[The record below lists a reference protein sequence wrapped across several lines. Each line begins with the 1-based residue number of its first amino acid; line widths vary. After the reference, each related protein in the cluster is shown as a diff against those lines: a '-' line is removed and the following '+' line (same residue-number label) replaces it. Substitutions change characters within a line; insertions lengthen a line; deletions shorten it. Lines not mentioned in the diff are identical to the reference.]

1 MESMNRICFYFE
13 CYYVGGM
20 DTFTIQ
26 LINSWNPED
35 ELTLMCNKS
44 HSGAKFFNEKI
55 TNPRC
60 KVEIHDMPMVSD
72 WEQSVKNKTIARIM
86 HVLSFLF
93 LLPYYIL
100 YGYKR
105 LKLNRFDYLQIVNG
119 GYPAGISCRGIAIS
133 WWLYSG
139 KKSLHN
145 FHNFAMKLGIINEIP
160 NMIID
165 KLVVKS
171 TKWFVSVSRICAES
185 LRTRSAFRNLNNI
198 RYIYNGTGDD
208 IITPSFDLKNKLGVE
223 KGTSILMMLAT
234 YEERKGHRFIV
245 DVFEKVWQQ
254 HPQSHLVFM
263 GYGSDKEIGNLNVY
277 INKKGLKGKIS
288 LLQYKP
294 NAMEYLAQTDILLI
308 GSQSLESFGLTA
320 IEAMKYH
327 KVVLTTNTG
336 GLKEVVKDGEGGF
349 VFDTNDVEGMA
360 AKAIYLLQHPDEM
373 NIQSGKGF
381 LRYKNNFTAERVAKG
396 YRELLLS

>member
-1 MESMNRICFYFE
+1 MA
-13 CYYVGGM
+13 V
-20 DTFTIQ
+20 
-26 LINSWNPED
+26 
-35 ELTLMCNKS
+35 
-44 HSGAKFFNEKI
+44 
-55 TNPRC
+55 
-60 KVEIHDMPMVSD
+60 
-72 WEQSVKNKTIARIM
+72 
-86 HVLSFLF
+86 
-93 LLPYYIL
+93 IL
-100 YGYKR
+100 
-105 LKLNRFDYLQIVNG
+105 QE
-119 GYPAGISCRGIAIS
+119 
-133 WWLYSG
+133 
-139 KKSLHN
+139 
-145 FHNFAMKLGIINEIP
+145 HNFAMKLGIINEIP